1 MARDDYDDV
10 GPSTTKGKPWG
21 IPTVEGDVHKYYD
34 KTNSTV
40 DYNITPSTTNGL
52 VFTDGTSVG
61 PTPDRRAIQVL
72 TECAELQRR
81 KGQDYNRVPQAE
93 YYPNGLD
100 DIYCMM
106 HQKMIRLKS
115 LMKADGEPNFESMDD
130 TARDLINYTS
140 FFVEWKDGKMDGQK

>member
-10 GPSTTKGKPWG
+10 GANTTGNSWG
-21 IPTVEGDVHKYYD
+21 IPIVEGDAG
-34 KTNSTV
+34 
-40 DYNITPSTTNGL
+40 GL
-52 VFTDGTSVG
+52 VFTDGTSIA
-61 PTPDRRAIQVL
+61 PPNRRSVQVL
-72 TECAELQRR
+72 HECAELQRS
-81 KGQDYNRVPQAE
+81 KGEDYNRVPQAE

-106 HQKMIRLKS
+106 HQKMTRLKS
-115 LMKADGEPNFESMDD
+115 LMKADGVPNFESMDD